1 MQHLVV
7 SGMEHRVAHQEEEV
21 REERREEEQEENNFN
36 IYKIQNHFVC
46 IYTSPGREVLHRI
59 SMYLYILV
67 ISSLLI
73 L

>member
-7 SGMEHRVAHQEEEV
+7 SGMEHHVVNQEEV

-36 IYKIQNHFVC
+36 IYKIQYHFVC

-59 SMYLYILV
+59 SIYLYILV